1 MGIDSV
7 ANLDALE
14 TRVLREVG
22 RVGAD
27 SSGLAERH
35 IGVAAKRH
43 AHELR
48 ALFLQHQLRA
58 S

>member
-1 MGIDSV
+1 MSPTRTRFGLDSRNV
-7 ANLDALE
+7 ISDCSGQFE

-35 IGVAAKRH
+35 IR
-43 AHELR
+43 
-48 ALFLQHQLRA
+48 
-58 S
+58 